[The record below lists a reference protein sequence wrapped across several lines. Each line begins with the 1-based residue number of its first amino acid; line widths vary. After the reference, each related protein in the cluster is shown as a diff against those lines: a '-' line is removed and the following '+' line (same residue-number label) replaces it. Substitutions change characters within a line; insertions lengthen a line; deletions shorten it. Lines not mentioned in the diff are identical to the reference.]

1 MSHYRNDDTV
11 TGSSDARTT
20 IQWPAQL
27 AASASIDEPLHV
39 GGPWIVA
46 LNGVPKARVSADV
59 ANVLKVLDG
68 KKEPAQVAQHLGNP
82 WTAEDVVGVA
92 RQLVH
97 TGVFDVTASQAE
109 TRRVQFRAPL
119 TVQVTLFNPA
129 PLLNFFRPAFAAMA
143 RPGFIAAAA
152 ALLVGGIIGAFMAG
166 PNVWRVLATPL
177 SLEAYL
183 YVATAMFAST
193 LLHELGH
200 GMALVY
206 FGGTPRRIGIML
218 FYLAPAFFCDVTDG
232 WRLSSPK
239 QRVLVALAGPLVHLC
254 LGSIALVVQGIVPA
268 TSLKD
273 AAILYGIICYAIA
286 VLNLFPFIKLDGYV
300 ALMSAVD
307 IPHLRRKSI
316 SALSDAVSSRVLGS
330 RINTGRQ
337 RLLAWFGLASFVSGI
352 AFMVI
357 GFQRL
362 APILLQLGY
371 AGHIVVLVVLG
382 LLLVLALK
390 GIIQFFDSASK
401 RGSPMWRRIGFLLLG
416 AAVAAGLLVLIPMRS
431 VVVAGYTYING
442 ELKIVTPIES
452 PAQAI
457 APGDRVTLKSQG
469 MVVHEELAQA
479 TVGTEPPSNSIA
491 PVETIVPV
499 TFPNTNVPVRAYPG
513 RLEGSVSLPVSGRA
527 EVTSQKEM
535 RLGEWLWDAA
545 SNSPLWP
552 GNFGQATKDSTGGPR

>member
-1 MSHYRNDDTV
+1 
-11 TGSSDARTT
+11 
-20 IQWPAQL
+20 
-27 AASASIDEPLHV
+27 
-39 GGPWIVA
+39 VA

-59 ANVLKVLDG
+59 ANVLKALDG
-68 KKEPAQVAQHLGNP
+68 KKEPVQVAHHLGSP
-82 WTAEDVVGVA
+82 WTANDVMEIA
-92 RQLVH
+92 RQLAH
-97 TGVFDVTASQAE
+97 TGVFDLTANRAE

-129 PLLNFFRPAFAAMA
+129 PLLRFFRPAVAAMA
-143 RPGFIAAAA
+143 RPGILAAAA
-152 ALLVGGIIGAFMAG
+152 VLLVSGIIGAFAAG
-166 PNVWRVLATPL
+166 PSVWRVLSTPL
-177 SLEAYL
+177 PLEAYL
-183 YVATAMFAST
+183 YVAAAMFAST

-239 QRVLVALAGPLVHLC
+239 QRVLVALAGPLVHLG
-254 LGSIALVVQGIVPA
+254 LGSMALAAQGFVPE

-286 VLNLFPFIKLDGYV
+286 ILNLFPFIKLDGYV

-316 SALSDAVSSRVLGS
+316 SALAEVVSSRVLGS
-330 RINTGRQ
+330 RVSTGSQ
-337 RLLAWFGLASFVSGI
+337 GLLAWFGLASFVSGI

-362 APILLQLGY
+362 VPIVLQLGY
-371 AGHIVVLVVLG
+371 AGHLVVLVVLC
-382 LLLVLALK
+382 LLVVLAAK
-390 GIIQFFDSASK
+390 GIIQFFSSASGM
-401 RGSPMWRRIGFLLLG
+401 GSPTWRRTGFLLLG
-416 AAVAAGLLVLIPMRS
+416 TAAAVGLLTVTPVKS
-431 VVVAGYTYING
+431 VVVAGYTYVDG

-452 PAQAI
+452 SAQTI

-479 TVGTEPPSNSIA
+479 TIGAEPSSNSMA
-491 PVETIVPV
+491 PMETIVPV
-499 TFPNTNVPVRAYPG
+499 TFPGTNVPVRAYLG
-513 RLEGSVSLPVSGRA
+513 RLEGSASLPVYGRA
-527 EVTSQKEM
+527 EVTSQREM

-552 GNFGQATKDSTGGPR
+552 GNFGQAIKDSTKGQQ